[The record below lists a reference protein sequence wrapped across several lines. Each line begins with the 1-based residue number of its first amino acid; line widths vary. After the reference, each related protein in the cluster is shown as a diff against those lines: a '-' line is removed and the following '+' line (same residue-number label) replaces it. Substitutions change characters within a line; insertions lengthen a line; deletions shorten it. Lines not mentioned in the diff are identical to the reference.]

1 MNGRKVRIQSKWFF
15 TFLWVGAVL
24 LAGCTASAPAIIS
37 GVVLDEHGP
46 VSGAV
51 VRVQTTEYSTT
62 TKDDG
67 TFQLDVTDLEEGPH
81 NLTGCAIGYYCTGPV
96 EAYAG
101 DEGLEI
107 ELHAHAEEDDSSYAW
122 LPSEF
127 HPGQGESLGCSECHS
142 VEGTDLDITLPVD
155 QWRQDIHSQSALNPR
170 FLTMYNGTD
179 VTGNQSPATRYGYSR
194 DYGTFPLR
202 PDLSA
207 PYYGPGYKLDFP
219 ATAGN
224 CSACHMPA
232 ASVNDPYGV
241 DPNTVSGLAAEGIP
255 CDFCHKI
262 WDVKLNPATGVPYSN
277 MPGVLSFE
285 FRRPPEGHQFFAG
298 PFDDVAPGEDT
309 YSPIQTQSAYC
320 APCHFGVFW
329 DTVIYDSFGEWLN
342 SPYSDPDTGQTCQDC
357 HMPHLGATHF
367 ARPEAGGLE
376 RDPMTIFS
384 HRMPGAQDE
393 ELLKNA
399 VTMTVDAQRDGDAIV
414 VQVDITNDNTGHDIP
429 TDSPLRQ
436 LILLVSATSAD
447 GKDLQYVDGP
457 ILPEWTGEG
466 EVEQGYYAGLPG
478 EAYAKLLEALWTE
491 VSPTGAYWNP
501 TRVISDNRIAALET
515 ATSTYTFSAPQSGS
529 VLIEVRL
536 LYRRAFIELMD
547 WKGWDIPDIELDS
560 QSYVV
565 N

>member
-1 MNGRKVRIQSKWFF
+1 
-15 TFLWVGAVL
+15 
-24 LAGCTASAPAIIS
+24 
-37 GVVLDEHGP
+37 
-46 VSGAV
+46 
-51 VRVQTTEYSTT
+51 
-62 TKDDG
+62 
-67 TFQLDVTDLEEGPH
+67 
-81 NLTGCAIGYYCTGPV
+81 
-96 EAYAG
+96 
-101 DEGLEI
+101 
-107 ELHAHAEEDDSSYAW
+107 
-122 LPSEF
+122 
-127 HPGQGESLGCSECHS
+127 
-142 VEGTDLDITLPVD
+142 
-155 QWRQDIHSQSALNPR
+155 
-170 FLTMYNGTD
+170 
-179 VTGNQSPATRYGYSR
+179 
-194 DYGTFPLR
+194 
-202 PDLSA
+202 
-207 PYYGPGYKLDFP
+207 
-219 ATAGN
+219 
-224 CSACHMPA
+224 
-232 ASVNDPYGV
+232 VNDPYGV
-241 DPNTVSGLAAEGIP
+241 DPNTVSGLESEGIP

-262 WDVKLNPATGVPYSN
+262 WNVNLNPTTGVPYPN

-329 DTVIYDSFGEWLN
+329 DTVIYDSFGEWLR
-342 SPYSDPDTGQTCQDC
+342 SPYSDPDTGRTCQDC

-376 RDPMTIFS
+376 RDPKTIFS

-399 VTMTVDAQRDGDAIV
+399 VTMTVDVQRDGDAIV
-414 VQVDITNDNTGHDIP
+414 VKVDITNDNTGHDIP

-436 LILLVSATSAD
+436 LILLVSATSGD
-447 GKDLQYVDGP
+447 GKDLQYIDGP
-457 ILPEWTGEG
+457 TLPEWAGVG

-478 EAYAKLLEALWTE
+478 EAYAKVLEALWTE
-491 VSPTGAYWNP
+491 ISPTGAYWNP

-515 ATSTYTFSAPQSGS
+515 ASSTYTFSAPQTGS